1 LNMCL
6 IAIIILRK
14 KKVKLVV
21 IEFTDYAGIWWDQH
35 VTSRHK
41 NGERPI
47 SRWEE
52 MKIVMRRRFVPSH
65 SHRDLHRKLQ
75 TLTQVSMSL
84 EHY

>member
-1 LNMCL
+1 MCL

-52 MKIVMRRRFVPSH
+52 MKIVMRRRFVPRH
-65 SHRDLHRKLQ
+65 YHMDFHNCQEGTERKKG
-75 TLTQVSMSL
+75 
-84 EHY
+84 